1 MTKNNREIE
10 AKFYLPELLS
20 IRDHLTSSSATL
32 SSERVFERNW
42 RFDTHDERF
51 GDTGEVL
58 RVRKD
63 IQSYLTYKRP
73 TTTPESRIEIEIEI
87 SDAESATELLL
98 ALGFEVVTI
107 YEKYRETFLYEESYV
122 FLDEL
127 PFGHFVEVEGANVD
141 TIREDSISLGLNWE
155 NRIPKNYLQIFDAL
169 RKRLSLNFSDATF
182 ENFSKIDPISAQEI
196 NLKSAFDA

>member
-10 AKFYLPELLS
+10 AKFFLPEFLS
-20 IRDHLTSSSATL
+20 IRDHLTSSGATL

-42 RFDTHDERF
+42 RFDTHDRQF
-51 GDTGEVL
+51 GDSGEVL

-73 TTTPESRIEIEIEI
+73 TTTPENRVEIEIEI

-107 YEKYRETFLYEESYV
+107 YEKYRETFLYEESLV

-127 PFGHFVEVEGANVD
+127 PFGHFVEVEGETIDA
-141 TIREDSISLGLNWE
+141 IRENSVALGLNWE
-155 NRIPKNYLQIFDAL
+155 NRIPKNYLQIFNEL
-169 RKRLSLNFSDATF
+169 KKHLSLNFSDATF

-196 NLKSAFDA
+196 NLTSAFDA